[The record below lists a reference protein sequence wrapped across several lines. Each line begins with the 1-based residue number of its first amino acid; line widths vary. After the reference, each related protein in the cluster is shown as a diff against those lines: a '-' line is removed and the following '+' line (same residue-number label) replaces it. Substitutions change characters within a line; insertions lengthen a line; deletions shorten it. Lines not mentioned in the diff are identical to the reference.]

1 MRHEQRIDVLDAAI
15 AEPTE
20 FFEPVESVESGRQSR
35 RHR

>member
-20 FFEPVESVESGRQSR
+20 FVEPVESGRQSR
-35 RHR
+35 RPR

>member
-1 MRHEQRIDVLDAAI
+1 MRHEQRIDVLDAAA

-20 FFEPVESVESGRQSR
+20 FVESVESGRQSR